1 MEGDKIKILVIDDN
15 QDNHIILNAL
25 IKEAFPNAIVFN
37 ALNGEKGIKIAT
49 AEDPDV
55 ILLDIVMPNMDGFD
69 VCIKLKYDKKLCDI
83 PIVFVTALKSDKES
97 RIRAL
102 ECGAEA
108 FLAKPI
114 DEVELTAQI
123 RAMLKIKIANI
134 KKRDEKEILARQVE
148 KKVYEIN
155 IAHTATLNLL
165 EDLKTENEARKKSEN
180 ELRKSEELFK
190 SFVLN
195 SADLTALTDLN
206 DNVLF
211 ISPQCE
217 KLFGFSCDGLI
228 GQHIPFNFHPDDKEA
243 CLQKWNQ
250 LKTNGEEIY
259 NYEYRLFDSKEELH
273 WVSHSAIQVK
283 VEQNLI
289 GIHSTI
295 RDITES
301 KLAEQLVIQAKDK
314 AEESDRLKTAFLH
327 NISHEIRTP
336 INSIVGF
343 SEFLNDPN
351 LKPEKLKH
359 FTEIITQSSYQLLSI
374 ISDIVSIA
382 TIEAG
387 QEKINE
393 TELNLNS
400 TLRMLNEQFQLK
412 SQKENFCLILKHLL
426 PDNEVTILTDET
438 KLKQILTNL
447 IGNAIKFTKQ
457 GYVNFGYHLKDNEL
471 KFFVED
477 TGIGIPPEMHDE
489 IFKRFRQV
497 ENSTARQ
504 FGGSG
509 LGLSISRA
517 YVELLGG
524 KIWLKSELDKGS
536 TFYFTIPY
544 KKIQKTPII
553 EKQLLKEMKNE
564 SDITKTILIAE
575 DEDSNFMLLEE
586 MLSCLNINIIRAIN
600 GIEAVNSC
608 KLNNHIDIIL
618 MDIKMPIMD
627 GYEATKQI
635 KKIKPNLPIIAQT
648 AYSTEVDRN
657 KALASGCSD
666 FISKPIKKNLLISK
680 IKDQLNK
687 TLIY

>member
-1 MEGDKIKILVIDDN
+1 MESEKIKILAIDDN
-15 QDNHIILNAL
+15 QDNLISLNAL
-25 IKEAFPNAIVFN
+25 IKEALPNAIVFN
-37 ALNGEKGIKIAT
+37 AFDGEKGIEIAT

-69 VCIKLKYDKKLCDI
+69 VCLKLKSDKKLCDI
-83 PIVFVTALKSDKES
+83 PIVFVTALKGDKDS

-114 DEVELTAQI
+114 DEIELTAQI

-134 KKRDEKEILARQVE
+134 KKRDEKEILAKQVE
-148 KKVYEIN
+148 KKIHEIN
-155 IAHTATLNLL
+155 LAHTATLNLL
-165 EDLKTENEARKKSEN
+165 EDLKNENEARKKSEN

-190 SFVLN
+190 SFVIN
-195 SADLTALTDLN
+195 SADLTTLTDLN
-206 DNVLF
+206 DQVLF
-211 ISPQCE
+211 ISPQCD
-217 KLFGFSCDGLI
+217 KFLGFSCDGLI
-228 GQHIPFNFHPDDKEA
+228 GKHIQLNFHPDDKEA
-243 CLQKWNQ
+243 CLQKWKQ
-250 LKTNGEEIY
+250 LRSNGEEIY
-259 NYEYRLFDSKEELH
+259 NFEYRIFDSKGDLH
-273 WVSHSAIQVK
+273 WVSHSAIQVL
-283 VEQNLI
+283 VEQKLI

-295 RDITES
+295 RDITER
-301 KLAEQLVIQAKDK
+301 KLAEQLLIQAKDK

-343 SEFLNDPN
+343 SEFLNEPN

-359 FTEIITQSSYQLLSI
+359 FTDIITQSSYQLLSI

-387 QEKINE
+387 QEKIHE
-393 TELNLNS
+393 TEVNLNS
-400 TLRMLNEQFQLK
+400 ILRLLSEQFELK

-426 PDNEVTILTDET
+426 PDNEVTILSDET

-457 GYVNFGYHLKDNEL
+457 GYVNFGYKLKDNEL
-471 KFFVED
+471 EFFVED
-477 TGIGIPPEMHDE
+477 TGIGIPHEMHDE
-489 IFKRFRQV
+489 IFKRFHQV
-497 ENSTARQ
+497 ENTTARQ

-509 LGLSISRA
+509 LGLSISKA
-517 YVELLGG
+517 YVELMGG
-524 KIWLKSELDKGS
+524 KIWLTSELNKGS

-544 KKIQKTPII
+544 KKVKKSPIV
-553 EKQLLKEMKNE
+553 EKQPLKEIKDE
-564 SDITKTILIAE
+564 SDLIKTILIAE

-586 MLSCLNINIIRAIN
+586 MLSTLNINIIRAIN
-600 GIEAVNSC
+600 GIEAVNTC
-608 KLNNHIDIIL
+608 KLNNRIDLIL

-657 KALASGCSD
+657 KALASGCTD
-666 FISKPIKKNLLISK
+666 FVGKPIKKILLISK
-680 IKDQLNK
+680 IKEHLSK
-687 TLIY
+687 TLNY

>member
-1 MEGDKIKILVIDDN
+1 MEGERIKILAIDDN
-15 QDNHIILNAL
+15 QDNLTSLNAL
-25 IKEAFPNAIVFN
+25 IKEALPNAIVFN
-37 ALNGEKGIKIAT
+37 ALNGEKGIEIAT
-49 AEDPDV
+49 IEDPDV

-69 VCIKLKYDKKLCDI
+69 VCQKLKEDKQLSDI
-83 PIVFVTALKSDKES
+83 PIVFVTALKGDRDS

-114 DEVELTAQI
+114 DEVELKAQI
-123 RAMLKIKIANI
+123 RAMLKIKKANI
-134 KKRDEKEILARQVE
+134 QKRDEKEILAGQIE
-148 KKVYEIN
+148 KKIHEIN
-155 IAHTATLNLL
+155 LAHTATLNLL
-165 EDLKTENEARKKSEN
+165 EDLKNENDARKKSEN
-180 ELRKSEELFK
+180 ELKKSEELFK

-217 KLFGFSCDGLI
+217 KLLGFSCEGLI
-228 GQHIPFNFHPDDKEA
+228 GKHIQLNFHPDDREA
-243 CLQKWNQ
+243 CLQKWNK
-250 LKTNGEEIY
+250 LKANGEEIY
-259 NYEYRLFDSKEELH
+259 NFEYRIYNTKKELH

-283 VEQNLI
+283 VKQNPI
-289 GIHSTI
+289 GIQSTI
-295 RDITES
+295 RDITET
-301 KLAEQLVIQAKDK
+301 KLAERLIIQAKEK

-343 SEFLNDPN
+343 SEFLNEPN
-351 LKPEKLKH
+351 LSPEKLKH
-359 FTEIITQSSYQLLSI
+359 FTSIITQSSYQLLSI

-387 QEKINE
+387 QEKIAE
-393 TELNLNS
+393 TEFNLNS
-400 TLRMLNEQFQLK
+400 TLKMLNDQFQLK
-412 SQKENFCLILKHLL
+412 NQKENFCIILKHLL
-426 PDNEVTILTDET
+426 PDNEVTIKTDET
-438 KLKQILTNL
+438 KLIQILTNL

-457 GYVNFGYHLKDNEL
+457 GYVNFGYKLKDSEL
-471 KFFVED
+471 EFFIED
-477 TGIGIPPEMHDE
+477 TGIGIPHEMHDE

-497 ENSTARQ
+497 ESTIARQ
-504 FGGSG
+504 YGGSG
-509 LGLSISRA
+509 LGLSISKA
-517 YVELLGG
+517 YIELLGG

-544 KKIQKTPII
+544 KKIQKSPIV
-553 EKQLLKEMKNE
+553 EKQLLKEIKNE
-564 SDITKTILIAE
+564 SDTTKTILIAE

-586 MLSCLNINIIRAIN
+586 MLSTLNINIIRAIN
-600 GIEAVNSC
+600 GIEAVNTC

-635 KKIKPNLPIIAQT
+635 KKFKPNLPIIAQT

-657 KALASGCSD
+657 KALASGCTD
-666 FISKPIKKNLLISK
+666 FVGKPIKKILLISK
-680 IKDQLNK
+680 IKEHLSK
-687 TLIY
+687 TLNY

>member
-1 MEGDKIKILVIDDN
+1 MESDKIKILVVDDN

-37 ALNGEKGIKIAT
+37 AYNGEKGIEIAT
-49 AEDPDV
+49 IEDPDV

-69 VCIKLKYDKKLCDI
+69 VCFKLKSDKKLCDI
-83 PIVFVTALKSDKES
+83 PIVFVTALKDDKDS

-114 DEVELTAQI
+114 DEIELTAQI
-123 RAMLKIKIANI
+123 RAMLKIKTANI
-134 KKRDEKEILARQVE
+134 KKRDEKVILAKQVE
-148 KKVYEIN
+148 KKVHEIN
-155 IAHTATLNLL
+155 LAHTATLNLL
-165 EDLKTENEARKKSEN
+165 EDLKNENDARKKSEN

-206 DNVLF
+206 DLILF
-211 ISPQCE
+211 ISPQSETILGYSCE
-217 KLFGFSCDGLI
+217 NLI
-228 GQHIPFNFHPDDKEA
+228 GKHIQLNFHPDDKET
-243 CLQKWNQ
+243 CLQKWNR
-250 LKTNGEEIY
+250 LKTNGEAIY
-259 NYEYRLFDSKEELH
+259 NHEYRIFDSKGELH
-273 WVSHSAIQVK
+273 WVSHSAIHVK

-289 GIHSTI
+289 GIQSTI

-343 SEFLNDPN
+343 SEFLNEPN

-359 FTEIITQSSYQLLSI
+359 FTDIITQSSYQLLSI

-387 QEKINE
+387 QEKIRE

-400 TLRMLNEQFQLK
+400 TLRLLNEQFELK

-426 PDNEVTILTDET
+426 PDNEVTILTDEI

-471 KFFVED
+471 EFFVED
-477 TGIGIPPEMHDE
+477 TGIGIPFEMQEE

-497 ENSTARQ
+497 ENTTARQ

-509 LGLSISRA
+509 LGLSISKA
-517 YVELLGG
+517 YVELMGG
-524 KIWLKSELDKGS
+524 KIWLTSELNKGS
-536 TFYFTIPY
+536 AFYFTIPY
-544 KKIQKTPII
+544 KKVKKSPIV
-553 EKQLLKEMKNE
+553 EKQPSKEIENDSE
-564 SDITKTILIAE
+564 ITKTILIAE

-586 MLSCLNINIIRAIN
+586 ILSGLNINIIRAIN

-608 KLNNHIDIIL
+608 KINNHIDIIL

-627 GYEATKQI
+627 GYEAAKQI
-635 KKIKPNLPIIAQT
+635 KKIKPHLPIIAQT

-657 KALASGCSD
+657 MALSHGCND
-666 FISKPIKKNLLISK
+666 FISKPIKKILLISK
-680 IKDQLNK
+680 IKEHLNK
-687 TLIY
+687 SLKY